1 VSSGRRDRTSPL
13 TVVGGSLSVSRAA
26 AGDRQLESGPQ
37 PGEHDLDWTILMGR
51 AQAGDRDAYKR
62 LLEGVTPYLRNL
74 AIRRGCDPNEAEDAV
89 QDILLTVHAVRQTY
103 DPARPFGPWLATIA
117 GRRIIDLLRRQR
129 RLKWREAAF
138 VSGPETFLARETNM
152 DVETGRRQDLAAA
165 VDSLPPGQR
174 QAIRMLKLEEMSLK
188 DAAAASGMS
197 IAALKVAT
205 HRALKN
211 LRAMLADRS
220 GDQ

>member
-1 VSSGRRDRTSPL
+1 
-13 TVVGGSLSVSRAA
+13 
-26 AGDRQLESGPQ
+26 
-37 PGEHDLDWTILMGR
+37 MGR
-51 AQAGDRDAYKR
+51 AQAGDPDAYKR
-62 LLEGVTPYLRNL
+62 LLEGVAPYLRSL

-103 DPARPFGPWLATIA
+103 DPARPFGPWLVTIA
-117 GRRIIDLLRRQR
+117 NRRIIDRLRRQR

-138 VSGPETFLARETNM
+138 FGNRETFLAQETNIDEEM
-152 DVETGRRQDLAAA
+152 GRHQDLAAA
-165 VDSLPPGQR
+165 VENLPPGQR

-205 HRALKN
+205 YRALKK
-211 LRAMLADRS
+211 LRAILSDRS
-220 GDQ
+220 QDK

>member
-1 VSSGRRDRTSPL
+1 VSSGRHDRASL
-13 TVVGGSLSVSRAA
+13 VTVVGCSLPFSQAVASERQPESV
-26 AGDRQLESGPQ
+26 PQ
-37 PGEHDLDWTILMGR
+37 PGDHDLDWTILMGR

-62 LLEGVTPYLRNL
+62 LLEGVTPYVRNL

-103 DPARPFGPWLATIA
+103 DPARPFGPWLVTIA
-117 GRRIIDLLRRQR
+117 NRRIIDRLRQQR

-138 VSGPETFLARETNM
+138 LGDRETFLARETNM
-152 DVETGRRQDLAAA
+152 DEETGRRRDLAAA
-165 VDSLPPGQR
+165 VESLPPGQR

-197 IAALKVAT
+197 VAALKVAT

-211 LRAMLADRS
+211 LRTMLVDRS
-220 GDQ
+220 EDK